1 MKPKEE
7 LRPVERQFDNYS
19 KAVSL
24 LPNKS
29 LLYAAIIL
37 TVFGL
42 MLFAWALPFPHLGFL
57 GQYNGY
63 VNWASFLIA
72 GLIYYYLRLSPTVS
86 YLLLFI
92 LFAFSYIIIQLEQR
106 LTAGGLLL
114 TGLGVLVVGLAG
126 QLAIYSKLND
136 VPTFRMIV
144 QAPLWL
150 MVSTLKKLKLRY

>member
-7 LRPVERQFDNYS
+7 LRPVERQFENYS
-19 KAVSL
+19 KTVST
-24 LPNKS
+24 LPNTA
-29 LLYAAIIL
+29 LLYAAVIL
-37 TVFGL
+37 TLFGL

-57 GQYNGY
+57 GKYNGY

-106 LTAGGLLL
+106 FTGSGLLL
-114 TGLGVLVVGLAG
+114 TGLGVLLVGLAG
-126 QLAIYSKLND
+126 QRVIYKKLSN
-136 VPTFRMIV
+136 VPVFTMMIN
-144 QAPLWL
+144 APLWL
-150 MVSTLKKLKLRY
+150 MVSLLRKLKVRY